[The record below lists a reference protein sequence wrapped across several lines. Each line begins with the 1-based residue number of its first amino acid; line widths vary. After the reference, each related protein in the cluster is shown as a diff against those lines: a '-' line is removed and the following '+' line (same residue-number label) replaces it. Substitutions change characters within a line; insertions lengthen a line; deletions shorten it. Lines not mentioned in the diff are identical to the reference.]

1 MERRE
6 FISRRPSDTWA
17 IGELIGRI
25 AKRGELY
32 AIYGELGTGKTQLV
46 KGIAKGMGVDD
57 WEYVLSPSFTI
68 MNRYDGK
75 EYPLWHIDLYRIE
88 ADEIEDFQIE
98 ELLEEGV
105 VVVEWAE
112 RRDWGKWVIR
122 VEINVIEDDERRIVI
137 ERPQFQIVH

>member
-17 IGELIGRI
+17 IGELIGRT

-88 ADEIEDFQIE
+88 ADEIEDLQIE

-122 VEINVIEDDERRIVI
+122 VEIEVIEDDERRIVI
-137 ERPQFQIVH
+137 ERPQF

>member
-6 FISRRPSDTWA
+6 FISRRPSDTWD
-17 IGELIGRI
+17 IGELIGRA

-32 AIYGELGTGKTQLV
+32 AIYGELGAGKTQLV
-46 KGIAKGMGVDD
+46 KGIAKGMGVYD
-57 WEYVLSPSFTI
+57 WEYVLSPSFAI

-88 ADEIEDFQIE
+88 TDETEDFQIE
-98 ELLEEGV
+98 ELLEDGV

-112 RRDWGKWVIR
+112 RRDWGKGVIR
-122 VEINVIEDDERRIVI
+122 VEINVIGDEERRIVV
-137 ERPQFQIVH
+137 ERP